1 MAETTQYIDPATD
14 KAHRRKLARLQ
25 LREQRFYV
33 LLVLPVVLF
42 ILMFLIVPIFT
53 LFLRSFEDGKQ
64 GLPVA
69 LEIANEMPDGFNTT
83 FTVDKTPLADRNGDG
98 QINADDLQKLLVI
111 RPVDILSITPDTGA
125 VVMAEEPSE
134 FETIHIVY
142 NDIGPLE
149 PEIGIRL
156 PGDRRDAITLKD
168 VPIKDNNGDGRVT
181 KADVNLQFAEEL
193 GRSNIIAFNADVGA
207 ITLVEPPIPGR
218 LVAVSYNYSNP
229 VTIFQYDRAL
239 GTDFYWDWAFW
250 RPSLFRTT
258 FEITLWI
265 TMGCLVIGYPVAYFL
280 ANVSN
285 RWRTILI
292 PLVVIP
298 LWTSLLVRTFAWKV
312 MLGVNGPVNDIIQGI
327 GVSDEPLGLAFNESR
342 LGVYIGTIHIM
353 LPFFILPLFAVMR
366 GIPQHLPRVA
376 ESMGASPIRSFLRV
390 YLPLSLPGVAAGC
403 LLVFILSIG
412 FFITPALLGGAGDRM
427 IGNMI
432 ELQVNELLNWEF
444 GAALSFLLLTMTLV
458 IFLVWS
464 RFTSFD
470 QLHGGGVQAVVTGE
484 HRVTRNPIQRFTTY
498 LAPQWRPLTASVEEI
513 VTFLQRR
520 REVVWEAI
528 QDWLRSLPSGIT
540 ATISIALALGIVV
553 LLAGFIYDADWKL
566 VIVSL
571 ICLPIFVAVALL
583 GARLFQASI
592 RRAMLTLFVA
602 LALFY
607 LFLPNIFVIPMSFT
621 RQRAFFS
628 FPGECCT
635 LENYESYLG
644 IFGAGRYTTTG
655 QWIPATITSL
665 EVAFLVMIFSVTL
678 GTLAAYG
685 LIRGQFPGRLLINS
699 LIIAPLIIPLVII
712 AVGVFIFFSSN
723 MDFMLG
729 SLVSVGPFDI
739 PLGFVVAHSLLAI
752 PFVVIIVS
760 ASLRGVDATFERA
773 AMSLGA
779 GRFTTLRRVVFP
791 QILPAIVASS
801 FFAFLIS
808 FDELIIALFLSTG
821 TVVTLPK
828 KMWDGIRFEIDPTI
842 TAISTILVFFTILVI
857 GVMALSQLYFSRRR
871 SDG

>member
-1 MAETTQYIDPATD
+1 MAETNQHMAPASD
-14 KAHRRKLARLQ
+14 KTHRRRLTRLQ

-33 LLVLPVVLF
+33 LLVLPVVIF
-42 ILMFLIVPIFT
+42 IILFLIVPIFT
-53 LFLRSFEDGKQ
+53 LFMRSFEDGSQ
-64 GLPVA
+64 GLPVE
-69 LEIANEMPDGFNTT
+69 LEIANEMPDGVITT
-83 FTVDKTPLADRNGDG
+83 FTVDKTPLADRTGDG
-98 QINADDLQKLLVI
+98 EINSEDLHTVLVI
-111 RPVDILSITPDTGA
+111 RPVDIVSISPETG
-125 VVMAEEPSE
+125 VVIMAAEPSQL
-134 FETIHIVY
+134 ETIHIAY
-142 NDIGPLE
+142 NDVDPLD

-156 PGDRRDAITLKD
+156 PGDRRDTITLKD
-168 VPIKDNNGDGRVT
+168 APIKDRNGDGRVT
-181 KADVNLQFAEEL
+181 KADVSLQFAKEL
-193 GRSNIIAFNADVGA
+193 VRSDIVGFNADAGA
-207 ITLVEPPIPGR
+207 ITLAEPPASGR
-218 LVAVSYNYSNP
+218 RVAVSYNYSNP
-229 VTIFQYDRAL
+229 VTIYQYHRAL

-265 TMGCLVIGYPVAYFL
+265 TVGCLAIGYPVAYFL

-312 MLGVNGPVNDIIQGI
+312 ILGVNGPVNDFIQGI
-327 GVSDEPLGLAFNESR
+327 GLSDVPLGLAFNESR

-366 GIPQHLPRVA
+366 GIPEHLPRVA
-376 ESMGASPIRSFLRV
+376 ASMGASPIRSFLRV

-444 GAALSFLLLTMTLV
+444 GAALSFLLLAITMV
-458 IFLVWS
+458 IFLVWN
-464 RFTSFD
+464 RFTAFE
-470 QLHGGGVQAVVTGE
+470 QLYGGGVQAVIAGE
-484 HRVTRNPIQRFTTY
+484 QQVTRNPLRRFTAY
-498 LAPQWRPLTASVEEI
+498 LASRLGPLTSRLKEASA
-513 VTFLQRR
+513 FFQRH
-520 REVVWEAI
+520 REAVWEAI
-528 QDWLRSLPSGIT
+528 QQSLRSLPSGII
-540 ATISIALALGIVV
+540 AAFSIAIGVGIVA
-553 LLAGFIYDADWKL
+553 LLAGFVYDADWKL

-571 ICLPIFVAVALL
+571 IFLPIFAASAVL
-583 GARLFQASI
+583 GAHLFRASI
-592 RRAMLTLFVA
+592 RRAMLALFVA
-602 LALFY
+602 LALFF

-665 EVAFLVMIFSVTL
+665 EVAFLVVIFSVTL
-678 GTLAAYG
+678 GSLAAYG
-685 LIRGQFPGRLLINS
+685 LIRGRFPGRLLVNA
-699 LIIAPLIIPLVII
+699 LIVSPLIIPLVIV

-723 MDFMLG
+723 MEFMLG
-729 SLVSVGPFDI
+729 SLVSAGPFDI

-760 ASLRGVDATFERA
+760 ASLRGLDATFERA

-791 QILPAIVASS
+791 QVLPAIVASS

-828 KMWDGIRFEIDPTI
+828 RMWDGIRFEIDPTI
-842 TAISTILVFFTILVI
+842 TAISTILVFFTILII

-871 SDG
+871 SDS

>member
-1 MAETTQYIDPATD
+1 MAETTQNVAPALD
-14 KAHRRKLARLQ
+14 KYHRRRLSRLQ

-42 ILMFLIVPIFT
+42 IILFLIVPIFT
-53 LFLRSFEDGKQ
+53 LFLRSFEDGSQ
-64 GLPVA
+64 GLPVE
-69 LEIANEMPDGFNTT
+69 LEIANEIPDGLTTT

-98 QINADDLQKLLVI
+98 EINSDDLHTVLVI
-111 RPVDILSITPDTGA
+111 RPVDIVSINPETGM
-125 VVMAEEPSE
+125 VVMAAEPSE
-134 FETIHIVY
+134 FETIHIAY
-142 NDIGPLE
+142 NDVDPLD

-156 PGDRRDAITLKD
+156 PGDRRDTIT
-168 VPIKDNNGDGRVT
+168 IKDAPIRDKNGDGRVS
-181 KADVNLQFAEEL
+181 KADVSLHFAKEL
-193 GRSNIIAFNADVGA
+193 ARSDIVAFNADAGA
-207 ITLVEPPIPGR
+207 ISLVEPPVSGR
-218 LVAVSYNYSNP
+218 RVAVSYNYSNP
-229 VTIFQYDRAL
+229 ITIFQYDRAL

-250 RPSLFRTT
+250 RSSLFRTT

-265 TMGCLVIGYPVAYFL
+265 TIGCLVIGYPVAYFL
-280 ANVSN
+280 ANVST
-285 RWRTILI
+285 RWRAILI

-312 MLGVNGPVNDIIQGI
+312 ILGVNGPVNDIVQGI
-327 GVSDEPLGLAFNESR
+327 GLSEEPLGLAFNESR
-342 LGVYIGTIHIM
+342 LGVYIGTIHVM

-376 ESMGASPIRSFLRV
+376 ESMGATPIRSFLRV

-432 ELQVNELLNWEF
+432 ELQINELLNWEF
-444 GAALSFLLLTMTLV
+444 GAALSFLLLAMTLV
-458 IFLVWS
+458 VFLVWS
-464 RFTSFD
+464 RLTAFE
-470 QLHGGGVQAVVTGE
+470 QLHGGGVQAVVAGE
-484 HRVTRNPIQRFTTY
+484 SRVTRNPLRRFTSY
-498 LAPQWRPLTASVEEI
+498 LAPQWRPLTWRVEEI
-513 VTFLQRR
+513 ATFLQIR
-520 REVVWEAI
+520 REVAWEAI
-528 QDWLRSLPSGIT
+528 QEWLYSLPSRIT
-540 ATISIALALGIVV
+540 AVFSIALGLGIVA
-553 LLAGFIYDADWKL
+553 LLAGFVYDAHWKL
-566 VIVSL
+566 VIVAF
-571 ICLPIFVAVALL
+571 IFLPILMALAVL
-583 GARLFQASI
+583 GARLFRASI
-592 RRAMLTLFVA
+592 RRAILAVFVA
-602 LALFY
+602 LALFF

-644 IFGAGRYTTTG
+644 ILGAGRYTTTG

-665 EVAFLVMIFSVTL
+665 EVAFLVVILSVTL
-678 GTLAAYG
+678 GSLAAYG
-685 LIRGQFPGRLLINS
+685 LIRGRFPGRLLINS
-699 LIIAPLIIPLVII
+699 LIISPLIIPLVIV

-723 MDFMLG
+723 MEFMLG
-729 SLVSVGPFDI
+729 SLVSLGPFDL
-739 PLGFVVAHSLLAI
+739 PLGFVIAHSLLAI
-752 PFVVIIVS
+752 PFVVIIIS

-791 QILPAIVASS
+791 QILPAVVASS

-808 FDELIIALFLSTG
+808 FDELIISLFLSTG

-828 KMWDGIRFEIDPTI
+828 RMWDGIRFEIDPTI
-842 TAISTILVFFTILVI
+842 TAISTMLVFFTILVI
-857 GVMALSQLYFSRRR
+857 GVMGLFQLYFSRRR
-871 SDG
+871 SDK

>member
-1 MAETTQYIDPATD
+1 MAETTQNVAPALD
-14 KAHRRKLARLQ
+14 KYHRRRLSRLQ

-42 ILMFLIVPIFT
+42 IILFLIVPIFT
-53 LFLRSFEDGKQ
+53 LFLRSFEDGSQ
-64 GLPVA
+64 GLPVE
-69 LEIANEMPDGFNTT
+69 LEIANEIPDGLTTT

-98 QINADDLQKLLVI
+98 EINSDDLHTVLVI
-111 RPVDILSITPDTGA
+111 RPVDIVSINPETGM
-125 VVMAEEPSE
+125 VVMAAEPSE
-134 FETIHIVY
+134 FETIHIAY
-142 NDIGPLE
+142 NDVDPLD

-156 PGDRRDAITLKD
+156 PGDRRDTIT
-168 VPIKDNNGDGRVT
+168 IKDAPIRDKNGDGRVS
-181 KADVNLQFAEEL
+181 KADVSLHFAKEL
-193 GRSNIIAFNADVGA
+193 GRSDIVAFNADAGA
-207 ITLVEPPIPGR
+207 ISLVEPPVSGR
-218 LVAVSYNYSNP
+218 RVAVSYNYSNP
-229 VTIFQYDRAL
+229 ITIFQYDRAL

-250 RPSLFRTT
+250 RSSLFRTT

-265 TMGCLVIGYPVAYFL
+265 TIGCLVIGYPVAYFL
-280 ANVSN
+280 ANVST
-285 RWRTILI
+285 RWRAILI

-312 MLGVNGPVNDIIQGI
+312 ILGVNGPVNDIVQGI
-327 GVSDEPLGLAFNESR
+327 GLSEEPLGLAFNESR

-376 ESMGASPIRSFLRV
+376 ESMGATPIRSFLRV

-432 ELQVNELLNWEF
+432 ELQINELLNWEF
-444 GAALSFLLLTMTLV
+444 GAALSFLLLAITLV
-458 IFLVWS
+458 VFLVWS
-464 RFTSFD
+464 RLTAFD
-470 QLHGGGVQAVVTGE
+470 QLYGGGVQAVVAGE
-484 HRVTRNPIQRFTTY
+484 FRVTRNPLRRFTSY
-498 LAPQWRPLTASVEEI
+498 LAPQWRPLTSRVEEI
-513 VTFLQRR
+513 ATFLQIR
-520 REVVWEAI
+520 REGAWEAI
-528 QDWLRSLPSGIT
+528 QEWLNSLPSRIT
-540 ATISIALALGIVV
+540 AIFSIALGLGIVA
-553 LLAGFIYDADWKL
+553 LLAGFVYDAHWKL
-566 VIVSL
+566 VIVAF
-571 ICLPIFVAVALL
+571 IFLPILMALAVL
-583 GARLFQASI
+583 GARLFRASI
-592 RRAMLTLFVA
+592 RRAILAVFVA
-602 LALFY
+602 LALFF

-644 IFGAGRYTTTG
+644 ILGAGRYTTTG

-665 EVAFLVMIFSVTL
+665 EVAFLVVILSVTL
-678 GTLAAYG
+678 GSLAAYG
-685 LIRGQFPGRLLINS
+685 LIRGRFPGRLLINS
-699 LIIAPLIIPLVII
+699 LIISPLIIPLVIV

-723 MDFMLG
+723 MEFMLG
-729 SLVSVGPFDI
+729 SLVSLGPFDL
-739 PLGFVVAHSLLAI
+739 PLGFVIAHSLLAI
-752 PFVVIIVS
+752 PFVVIIIS

-808 FDELIIALFLSTG
+808 FDELIISLFLSTG

-828 KMWDGIRFEIDPTI
+828 RMWDGIRFEIDPTI
-842 TAISTILVFFTILVI
+842 TAISTMLVFFTILVI
-857 GVMALSQLYFSRRR
+857 GVMGLSQLYFSRRR
-871 SDG
+871 SDR

>member
-1 MAETTQYIDPATD
+1 MAETSKYIAPPSD
-14 KAHRRKLARLQ
+14 KTYRKRLARLQ

-42 ILMFLIVPIFT
+42 IILFLIVPIFT
-53 LFLRSFEDGKQ
+53 LFLRSFEDGSQ
-64 GLPVA
+64 GLPVE
-69 LEIANEMPDGFNTT
+69 LEIANETPDGLITT
-83 FTVDKTPLADRNGDG
+83 FTVDNTPLADRTGDG
-98 QINADDLQKLLVI
+98 EINSEDLHTVLVI
-111 RPVDILSITPDTGA
+111 RPVDIVSITPETG
-125 VVMAEEPSE
+125 VVMMAAEPSE
-134 FETIHIVY
+134 FETIHIAY
-142 NDIGPLE
+142 NDVDPLD

-156 PGDRRDAITLKD
+156 PGDRRDTITLKD
-168 VPIKDNNGDGRVT
+168 APIRDRNGDGRVDR
-181 KADVNLQFAEEL
+181 ADVSLRFAKEL
-193 GRSNIIAFNADVGA
+193 ERSEIVAFNADTGA
-207 ITLVEPPIPGR
+207 ITLLEPPVSGTR
-218 LVAVSYNYSNP
+218 VAISYNYSNP
-229 VTIFQYDRAL
+229 ITIFQYDRAL

-250 RPSLFRTT
+250 RSSLFRTT

-265 TMGCLVIGYPVAYFL
+265 TVGCLVIGYPVAYFL
-280 ANVSN
+280 ANASK

-312 MLGVNGPVNDIIQGI
+312 ILGVNGPVNDIIQGI
-327 GVSDEPLGLAFNESR
+327 GLSDAPLGLAFNESR

-376 ESMGASPIRSFLRV
+376 ESMGASPVRSFLRV

-444 GAALSFLLLTMTLV
+444 GAALSFLLLAITMV
-458 IFLVWS
+458 IFLIWS
-464 RFTSFD
+464 RFTAFE
-470 QLHGGGVQAVVTGE
+470 QLYGGGTQAVIAVE
-484 HRVTRNPIQRFTTY
+484 HRETLGHLRRFTAI
-498 LAPQWRPLTASVEEI
+498 LALWWRPLASCFEEST
-513 VTFLQRR
+513 TFVQRR
-520 REVVWEAI
+520 WEAVWEAS
-528 QDWLRSLPSGIT
+528 QDRLRSLPPMIPGGF
-540 ATISIALALGIVV
+540 SIALAVGTVV
-553 LLAGFIYDADWKL
+553 LLAGFVYDADWKL
-566 VIVSL
+566 VIVLL
-571 ICLPIFVAVALL
+571 IFLPIFVALAVS
-583 GARLFQASI
+583 GARLFRASV
-592 RRAMLTLFVA
+592 RRAMLALFVA
-602 LALFY
+602 MALFF

-665 EVAFLVMIFSVTL
+665 EVAFMVVILSVTM
-678 GTLAAYG
+678 GSLAAYG
-685 LIRGQFPGRLLINS
+685 LIRGRFPGRLLVNS
-699 LIIAPLIIPLVII
+699 LIVSPLIIPLVIV

-723 MDFMLG
+723 MEFMLG
-729 SLVSVGPFDI
+729 SLLSVGPFDI

-760 ASLRGVDATFERA
+760 AALRGVDATFERA

-791 QILPAIVASS
+791 QVLPAIVASS

-828 KMWDGIRFEIDPTI
+828 RMWDGIRFEIDPTI
-842 TAISTILVFFTILVI
+842 TAISTILVFFTILII

-871 SDG
+871 SNR